1 MLAATRNDEEL
12 RKREIELHIARERA
26 EREKKEKEALETL
39 RMTLEAE
46 KRRVEDQL
54 ASERALTL
62 DKDTLL
68 ERSRARIAELEE
80 EIEALQEDLASAD
93 SQVDKA
99 MSLQKESDEKHAS
112 LRQAFEQAAEHLVR
126 LEAEQKE
133 WTAREIEVVEQL
145 AAAEKEIEL
154 LRGDSEELQKVG
166 EELKNLALQREEDI
180 ARTKERT
187 DLAVQELEGKLKGE
201 VQNR

>member
-1 MLAATRNDEEL
+1 LLAATRNDEEL

>member
-1 MLAATRNDEEL
+1 MLFRS
-12 RKREIELHIARERA
+12 
-26 EREKKEKEALETL
+26 
-39 RMTLEAE
+39 

-68 ERSRARIAELEE
+68 ERSRVRIAELEE

-99 MSLQKESDEKHAS
+99 MNLQKESDEKHAS

-133 WTAREIEVVEQL
+133 WTAREIEIVEQL

-154 LRGDSEELQKVG
+154 LRGDSDELQKVG

-201 VQNR
+201 AQNR